1 MMNHTFIKSLWLTHP
16 RMYCGSLVPETPR
29 PWTKETSFS
38 SEKKNSIYYLVLR
51 KLTYVKWSNA
61 HYKLLKLQNQ
71 VKLEGKQSEQTNI
84 QTQIK
89 CSAFMLKV

>member
-1 MMNHTFIKSLWLTHP
+1 MTLTNSPENVLWIPCTRKTQAMNEGNIVFIW
-16 RMYCGSLVPETPR
+16 
-29 PWTKETSFS
+29 
-38 SEKKNSIYYLVLR
+38 KKNNIYYLVLR

-71 VKLEGKQSEQTNI
+71 VKLEGKQSQQTNI